1 MSLFDK
7 VVKKVEKAFAPKTVE
22 DYISYIEDTFY
33 SGYPNKPY
41 ISPERDFED
50 WLQRVS
56 MFPEQMLVPQKNM
69 VKNEDDLLPGQVYL
83 LYWLEKQ
90 KKEKDYPGYFEYA
103 YGIDPGYEVMKLQK
117 HGLLNED
124 HKLTD
129 KGWNT
134 LRKYWDIILERNPK
148 AKISE
153 TSNTFVK
160 KPKPKENISLGSEKT
175 RFQMK
180 DLISE
185 TEYRGKIVENYYLD
199 PKDYALL
206 DADLRTICD
215 LTNSVLKTLG
225 ITYLLT
231 LSSDMLN
238 VSNDAPPFDYRTHKQ
253 EIDYRNW
260 INALDQGY
268 STEQFNKMS
277 QKQKDQ
283 FGGREEVE
291 AAYANNDV
299 VLRNI
304 THVIKVPLTKTGKK
318 AKYPQQIA
326 FSNGGSITNGS
337 EEIFGTISYLKDGQI
352 GSVEINWWGND
363 TKANHINLG
372 IVEGLLKV
380 KTITV
385 MNQGDSHPT
394 ELYDYLDGIEIISPN
409 DKGTEKKVVKVKVK
423 AKRQSDSL

>member
-1 MSLFDK
+1 MGLFDK
-7 VVKKVEKAFAPKTVE
+7 VVKKVEKALTPKTAE
-22 DYISYIEDTFY
+22 DYISYIEKTFY
-33 SGYPNKPY
+33 SGYPKIPF
-41 ISPERDFED
+41 ISPDRDFED

-56 MFPEQMLVPQKNM
+56 MFPEQMLVPPKNM
-69 VKNEDDLLPGQVYL
+69 VKNEDGFLPGQVYL

-103 YGIDPGYEVMKLQK
+103 YGIDPSYEVMNLQK
-117 HGLLNED
+117 YGLLNED
-124 HKLTD
+124 RKLTD
-129 KGWNT
+129 KGWNI
-134 LRKYWDIILERNPK
+134 LRKYWAVIQDRNPK

-153 TSNTFVK
+153 TSNSFAK
-160 KPKPKENISLGSEKT
+160 KPKPKENISFGSEKT
-175 RFQMK
+175 RFKMK

-199 PKDYALL
+199 PEDYTLL

-225 ITYLLT
+225 ITHLLM
-231 LSSDMLN
+231 LSSDLLN
-238 VSNDAPPFDYRTHKQ
+238 VSSDAPPFDYRAHKQ

-268 STEQFNKMS
+268 STEQFNKLS
-277 QKQKDQ
+277 QKQKDL
-283 FGGREEVE
+283 FGGREDVE

-299 VLRNI
+299 MLRDI
-304 THVIKVPLTKTGKK
+304 THVVKAPLTKTGKK

-326 FSNGGSITNGS
+326 FSNGGSFANGA

-352 GSVEINWWGND
+352 GSVQINWWGSN
-363 TKANHINLG
+363 TKANHISLG

-380 KTITV
+380 KTISV
-385 MNQGDSHPT
+385 MKQGDSRPT
-394 ELYDYLDGIEIISPN
+394 ELYDYLDGIEIIGPN
-409 DKGTEKKVVKVKVK
+409 DKEIEKKVVKIKVK
-423 AKRQSDSL
+423 AKRPSDSN